1 MHKTLIALSFALL
14 STVGPVVAAQET
26 PPDLTPP
33 SLTEGAQAES
43 DDLNWL
49 EKKIVAYA
57 QDPRYRHQLTAF
69 LNKNGGKWVRR
80 MNAIK
85 LKRAWKRTNI
95 PHLEKVTDDL
105 LRGGQPNPKGFQEL
119 KDKGVKTIINLRME
133 DDSER
138 GTCMMLGLRYVYLPL
153 PDTNPPTPEQ
163 LAEFHKVMN
172 DPNRGLTY
180 VHCAAGT
187 FRTGTMVAVYRMDR
201 GMTFDEAY
209 KEMLS
214 HGFIPDMMDAPY
226 QIAFLK
232 DYWKTLQSQ
241 AQRAKSN

>member
-1 MHKTLIALSFALL
+1 MRKNLFAISFALAL
-14 STVGPVVAAQET
+14 SAVHPALAATEVA
-26 PPDLTPP
+26 PDAPPP
-33 SLTEGAQAES
+33 SLTESTEAEN

-49 EKKIVAYA
+49 EKRIVAYA

-80 MNAIK
+80 MNLIK

-95 PHLEKVTDDL
+95 PHLEKVSDDV

-119 KDKGVKTIINLRME
+119 KDKGVKTVINLRME

-163 LAEFHKVMN
+163 LVEFQKVMK
-172 DPNRGLTY
+172 DPNRGITY
-180 VHCAAGT
+180 IHCAAGT
-187 FRTGTMVAVYRMDR
+187 FRTGTMVAVYRMDT
-201 GMTFDEAY
+201 GMSYDEAH
-209 KEMLS
+209 KELMA

-226 QIAFLK
+226 QLAFLK
-232 DYWKTLQSQ
+232 DYWKQLTGQQ
-241 AQRAKSN
+241 VQKP